1 MARVARVVTTQRAP
15 TGAELENVKMKNE
28 ITCDMCALP
37 VEDSAA
43 ACGATV
49 CASCALEVVAE
60 RDADR
65 EHRCEFCGAEGV
77 ALGVMFCADCN
88 AASVEAWGR
97 AYNLP
102 GAGVVAP
109 TSEEIKVMIWRRDEV
124 ARRVTALDA
133 IILGAAERARPAAVT
148 AEEFVDGLRAP
159 GAWLDALEAQGAAPA
174 PAPAPAEEWITC
186 PECEG
191 SGEWQKDSWTAL
203 YGGYRCLECDGKG
216 QIPARAPAPL
226 AAAPLGAKLAALE
239 EPLEGE
245 TWRAFHERAAAEI
258 IGHYA
263 GADGD
268 EDTRAELREAV
279 DHIVKAADEA
289 AAERA
294 AAAVARVEELLAAH
308 HREIA
313 QLIDAGKRGAVVEA
327 LKILNTATGAA
338 AAALTR
344 GPEDPA
350 VD

>member
-1 MARVARVVTTQRAP
+1 
-15 TGAELENVKMKNE
+15 MKIE
-28 ITCDMCALP
+28 ITCEMCALP
-37 VEDSAA
+37 VEYEAA

-60 RDADR
+60 RDAAELEAIEDEAR
-65 EHRCEFCGAEGV
+65 RDELEHPCEFCGAEGV

-109 TSEEIKVMIWRRDEV
+109 TREEIKVMIWRRDEV

-133 IILGAAERARPAAVT
+133 IILGAAERARPSGVT
-148 AEEFVDGLRAP
+148 AEEFVEGLRAP
-159 GAWLDALEAQGAAPA
+159 GAWLDALEAPATLAVPILRSEELNTSMQIGAA
-174 PAPAPAEEWITC
+174 
-186 PECEG
+186 
-191 SGEWQKDSWTAL
+191 
-203 YGGYRCLECDGKG
+203 
-216 QIPARAPAPL
+216 
-226 AAAPLGAKLAALE
+226 LAALE
-239 EPLEGE
+239 AGPLEGE
-245 TWRAFHERAAAEI
+245 TWRAFHERAAADLL
-258 IGHYA
+258 GYYT
-263 GADGD
+263 GADRD

-289 AAERA
+289 AAERG

-308 HREIA
+308 HLEIA
-313 QLIDAGKRGAVVEA
+313 RLIDAGKRGAVVEA

>member
-1 MARVARVVTTQRAP
+1 
-15 TGAELENVKMKNE
+15 MKSE
-28 ITCDMCALP
+28 ITCEMCALS
-37 VEDSAA
+37 VEDELAA
-43 ACGATV
+43 TGAKV
-49 CASCALEVVAE
+49 CASCALEFVAE
-60 RDADR
+60 RDAAELEAIEDEAR
-65 EHRCEFCGAEGV
+65 RDELEHPCEFCGAEGV

-109 TSEEIKVMIWRRDEV
+109 TREEIKVMIWRRDEV

-133 IILGAAERARPAAVT
+133 IILGAAERARPSGVT
-148 AEEFVDGLRAP
+148 AEEFVEGLRAP
-159 GAWLDALEAQGAAPA
+159 GAWLDALEAQGAELEAPA
-174 PAPAPAEEWITC
+174 TLAVPILRSEELNT
-186 PECEG
+186 
-191 SGEWQKDSWTAL
+191 SM
-203 YGGYRCLECDGKG
+203 
-216 QIPARAPAPL
+216 QIG
-226 AAAPLGAKLAALE
+226 AALAALE
-239 EPLEGE
+239 AGPLEGE
-245 TWRAFHERAAAEI
+245 TWRAFHERAAADLL
-258 IGHYA
+258 GYYT
-263 GADGD
+263 GADRD

-289 AAERA
+289 AAERG

-308 HREIA
+308 HLEIA
-313 QLIDAGKRGAVVEA
+313 RLIDAGKRGAVVEA